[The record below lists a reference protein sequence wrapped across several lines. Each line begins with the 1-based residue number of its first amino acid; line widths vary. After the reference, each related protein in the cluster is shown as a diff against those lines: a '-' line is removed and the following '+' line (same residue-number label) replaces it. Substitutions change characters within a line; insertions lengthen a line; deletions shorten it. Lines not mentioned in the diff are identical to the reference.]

1 MPVDISPFATRLV
14 SSIVWSAGCVV
25 NLMRRGWPGNHVT
38 IFHFTRP
45 LILTLQL
52 PVNCRTRDTSLDTSM
67 LGQLGWSQFL
77 FSHHTSPWHIMV
89 ISLHY
94 KKYLQLINFSL
105 LLLVTSITD
114 QRTGNHRQITAQ
126 YSTVQ
131 HSTEQ
136 PRNLFGAGRPRL
148 GMVGASTRP
157 QSSVVARL
165 RAGEV
170 TLGTRH
176 HARHCHCLRRLR
188 GETEIL
194 AISIKQKTLKMIC
207 PLLHLDCG

>member
-1 MPVDISPFATRLV
+1 
-14 SSIVWSAGCVV
+14 
-25 NLMRRGWPGNHVT
+25 
-38 IFHFTRP
+38 
-45 LILTLQL
+45 
-52 PVNCRTRDTSLDTSM
+52 M
-67 LGQLGWSQFL
+67 LAQLGWSQFL
-77 FSHHTSPWHIMV
+77 FSHHTSPWHI
-89 ISLHY
+89 IYKESILACSDLSLA
-94 KKYLQLINFSL
+94 LQIRGLA
-105 LLLVTSITD
+105 T
-114 QRTGNHRQITAQ
+114 TGRSQHSTAQ

-176 HARHCHCLRRLR
+176 HGRHGRCLRRLR

-194 AISIKQKTLKMIC
+194 ALSIKQKTLKMIC
-207 PLLHLDCG
+207 PLLHSGLWADCGYRVKYSLVQYLN

>member
-14 SSIVWSAGCVV
+14 SSIVWGAGCVV
-25 NLMRRGWPGNHVT
+25 NLMRRGWPGDHAT

-105 LLLVTSITD
+105 LLLVTCITD

-131 HSTEQ
+131 HCTAQYRAASE
-136 PRNLFGAGRPRL
+136 PVWSWAAAAGDGWSLHPASVLSCCEAAGRRGHTRHP
-148 GMVGASTRP
+148 SSWQTRP
-157 QSSVVARL
+157 L
-165 RAGEV
+165 P
-170 TLGTRH
+170 
-176 HARHCHCLRRLR
+176 
-188 GETEIL
+188 
-194 AISIKQKTLKMIC
+194 
-207 PLLHLDCG
+207 PLLERWDRDSCAFN

>member
-1 MPVDISPFATRLV
+1 MSSLSPVQCMVQLVVVAGSSPICHHDP
-14 SSIVWSAGCVV
+14 SS
-25 NLMRRGWPGNHVT
+25 
-38 IFHFTRP
+38 
-45 LILTLQL
+45 
-52 PVNCRTRDTSLDTSM
+52 PVQCS
-67 LGQLGWSQFL
+67 
-77 FSHHTSPWHIMV
+77 
-89 ISLHY
+89 SLH
-94 KKYLQLINFSL
+94 
-105 LLLVTSITD
+105 
-114 QRTGNHRQITAQ
+114 GTAQ

-176 HARHCHCLRRLR
+176 HGRHGHCLRRLR

-194 AISIKQKTLKMIC
+194 ALSIKQKTLKMIC
-207 PLLHLDCG
+207 PLLHSGLWADCGYRYRVKYSLVQYLN